1 MDFLQSFRN
10 AYSGLKEGTE
20 KKSTKLHFFFFTK
33 IEFFLKFFGHKF
45 CTNSVPVSANL
56 V

>member
-20 KKSTKLHFFFFTK
+20 KKSTKLHFSLRKLNFFP
-33 IEFFLKFFGHKF
+33 EFFGHKF
-45 CTNSVPVSANL
+45 CTNSLPVSANL

>member
-20 KKSTKLHFFFFTK
+20 KNQPNCTFRYEKRTFFP
-33 IEFFLKFFGHKF
+33 EFFGRKF